1 VLHGSETMYILYI
14 GYVCVTCCRLFSYL
28 AVLTPRVTSLAHFTF
43 SILKIIISIVVRVDI
58 SVHQFVFD
66 TICTTELLGETALSP
81 LCYDRKK
88 SEAACIQAASCI
100 LIDLE
105 TIRY

>member
-1 VLHGSETMYILYI
+1 MYILYV

-66 TICTTELLGETALSP
+66 TICTTELLGGNSIIAFML
-81 LCYDRKK
+81 
-88 SEAACIQAASCI
+88 
-100 LIDLE
+100 
-105 TIRY
+105 